1 VNESA
6 IGKTANRRRLWPLW
20 AMVIIFAL
28 PVAAAWFYYF
38 NPEYL
43 PETRANRGEL
53 IEPVRPWPAD
63 RRLLEP
69 DGRAFDPATLAD
81 RWTLLTVSRSPCDDG
96 CRQKLAELR
105 QIRLALGESSLVV
118 DRMALLV
125 GDARQPALGATDE
138 FVGMREVAAPDAALP
153 QMTAL
158 FGPQQEIWNRIYIV
172 DPFGN
177 LMMRYAADAPPKD
190 VLKDMERLLK
200 ASKTWIK
207 GAQYG
212 HR

>member
-1 VNESA
+1 MNAAATGASP
-6 IGKTANRRRLWPLW
+6 GHRNLWPLW
-20 AMVIIFAL
+20 AMIVIFAL
-28 PVAAAWFYYF
+28 PAITAWFFYF
-38 NPEYL
+38 NPELL
-43 PETRANRGEL
+43 PDTRVNRGEL

-63 RRLLEP
+63 LPLASA
-69 DGRAFDPATLAD
+69 DGAPFDPAVFRD
-81 RWTLLTVSRSPCDDG
+81 RWTLLLVSRAPCG
-96 CRQKLAELR
+96 PACEQKLAELR
-105 QIRLALGESSLVV
+105 QIRLALGESRYVV
-118 DRMALLV
+118 ERMALLV
-125 GDARQPALGATDE
+125 GDAAAPLGEDYDGTTLARADRAVEPALQALLGP
-138 FVGMREVAAPDAALP
+138 APTVWD
-153 QMTAL
+153 
-158 FGPQQEIWNRIYIV
+158 RVYIV